1 MSAIKAKS
9 FALDIHTVFISFVY
23 ILVSLLTLAFCGGM
37 DLNEMSGRSRDV
49 NLDNIEEIPER
60 EEHWS
65 EKTSKITG
73 ELRNRSQGIVICSST
88 GIIAQINV
96 GEFILESVSTISLQY
111 LQYKTR
117 SSLKNRL
124 SSMVDCIVVL
134 PPASVSSLSCVRI
147 FLFHGN
153 SSCAS
158 EQFALV
164 SFLTEINTFIMIEIR
179 SL

>member
-1 MSAIKAKS
+1 
-9 FALDIHTVFISFVY
+9 
-23 ILVSLLTLAFCGGM
+23 
-37 DLNEMSGRSRDV
+37 MSGRSREV
-49 NLDNIEEIPER
+49 GSDNVEEILER

-65 EKTSKITG
+65 EKTSKITA
-73 ELRNRSQGIVICSST
+73 ELRNRTEGIVICSSM

-96 GEFILESVSTISLQY
+96 GEFILEPVSTISSQY

-124 SSMVDCIVVL
+124 SSMVNSTVVL
-134 PPASVSSLSCVRI
+134 PPASASSLSCVRI

-153 SSCAS
+153 SSCSS

-164 SFLTEINTFIMIEIR
+164 SFLPGINTFIMTGIR